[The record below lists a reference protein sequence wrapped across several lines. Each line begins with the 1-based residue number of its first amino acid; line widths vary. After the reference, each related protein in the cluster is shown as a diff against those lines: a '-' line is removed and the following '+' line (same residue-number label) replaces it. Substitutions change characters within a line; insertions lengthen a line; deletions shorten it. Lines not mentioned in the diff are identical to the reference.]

1 MKTKMK
7 TEIKLGQI
15 FYIDGNMYVITKP
28 VSEEEL
34 KQVDIH
40 GNIVRAMFPI

>member
-15 FYIDGNMYVITKP
+15 FYVDGNMYVITKP

-34 KQVDIH
+34 KQVDCY
-40 GNIVRAMFPI
+40 GNIVRTLIPI